1 MLDVQL
7 EDHHQEL
14 RHHVKKLPHIFH
26 QLFLWAVINNM
37 PDMADEFLSRGN
49 DMLRKC
55 LIGERASKLMV
66 KIGSKRNMADGLVSE
81 FKKNEK

>member
-7 EDHHQEL
+7 EYHHEEL
-14 RHHVKKLPHIFH
+14 EYHAKNLPQIFH
-26 QLFLWAVINNM
+26 QLFLWAVISNM

-55 LIGERASKLMV
+55 LIGETASKLMV
-66 KIGSKRNMADGLVSE
+66 KIGKKRNMADGLVSE
-81 FKKNEK
+81 FRKNEK